1 MATILGN
8 HPSAKASKSSTAKT
22 STASK
27 PASSV
32 NYNYDARNETASQ
45 YNDRIAKERGDSA
58 QSLASMQSKTASTF
72 KNAGLDANQ
81 LSVPRITPQ
90 ALAPTPALDIP
101 KFQAPGDLGN
111 LFGMNN
117 AALADPSKGLTFQNN
132 QFVYDPNKSEAENA
146 VAESNATTGSQ
157 LSQLLAYLK
166 PEEGQFER
174 AYSDM
179 RAQSGVDQYQR
190 DVNTYSSQLNAIQAN
205 AEAESLGLEGQGRGV
220 TESIIGGQQAQIRR
234 EAAIQA
240 LPVQAQ
246 LAAAQG
252 NLQMA
257 QQNLD
262 TLFAIKSK
270 DIETERNYRSTVV
283 NSLMSW
289 ATTSQQNLLNAKLGD
304 IQARSAEATA
314 NLGYIR
320 DLQSQALEYGQPG
333 LITQLANL
341 DPKSKTFNQDVARIQ
356 SRLSKPVDTLGDAYK
371 QAQIANIYDQIDAR
385 QADLREAKRKA
396 TTEQEKLTIEK
407 TEKSESMLATQKL
420 LNDVAEMPGLS
431 SAVGFGL
438 RKSLLGG
445 IPFVKGDAISGT
457 ARKDFEVAATRLSDM
472 FLVQNLDKMTGVL
485 TDKDLEVLRNEG
497 TTIGNFN
504 QSESAWFAE
513 KARLDAMLQRGI
525 AENGLNVEQ
534 AVFWGGLEPTDIPT
548 FNSIW
553 ETL

>member
-1 MATILGN
+1 MATILRGKA
-8 HPSAKASKSSTAKT
+8 PAPKTKASA
-22 STASK
+22 K

-45 YNDRIAKERGDSA
+45 YNSRIAKERGDSA

-81 LSVPRITPQ
+81 LSIPRITPQ

-101 KFQAPGDLGN
+101 KVQAPGDLGN

-117 AALADPSKGLTFQNN
+117 AALADPANGLSFQNN
-132 QFVYDPNKSEAENA
+132 QFVYDPQKSEAENA

-157 LSQLLAYLK
+157 MSQLLAYLK

-174 AYSDM
+174 AYRDM
-179 RAQSGVDQYQR
+179 RAQSGVDQFQR

-205 AEAESLGLEGQGRGV
+205 ADAESLGLEGQGRGV

-356 SRLSKPVDTLGDAYK
+356 SRLSKPVAGGFEAPVVKTINGVDMQWNASTGKWEAIAGATPGGQDSV
-371 QAQIANIYDQIDAR
+371 AQ
-385 QADLREAKRKA
+385 
-396 TTEQEKLTIEK
+396 EQKYT
-407 TEKSESMLATQKL
+407 SL
-420 LNDVAEMPGLS
+420 LNDIAKAREMKDSVGAGWIERNIKNALRGNNEPAQLQTITDSIKTNLLLMNTDPAIKKFFGPQMSERDTELMTGAGTTLNPVTQTPAEYEKDLRDAS
-431 SAVGFGL
+431 DIIIRAREAVRAGMGQA
-438 RKSLLGG
+438 SG
-445 IPFVKGDAISGT
+445 SGT
-457 ARKDFEVAATRLSDM
+457 GLG
-472 FLVQNLDKMTGVL
+472 QNIVL
-485 TDKDLEVLRNEG
+485 TPDGMEVV
-497 TTIGNFN
+497 II
-504 QSESAWFAE
+504 
-513 KARLDAMLQRGI
+513 D
-525 AENGLNVEQ
+525 
-534 AVFWGGLEPTDIPT
+534 
-548 FNSIW
+548 
-553 ETL
+553 